1 MAGPRERPMAFKSAI
16 AAAVEPPDERPKPGF
31 PIDLNHLHRQTMGDR
46 HLQRE
51 VLKIFL
57 RHSAE
62 QVGRLKTAESVVD
75 RREAAHSLAGSA
87 KGIGAFAI
95 ATIASEIENAKGPV
109 VGRLKALEQAA
120 AAARVFIKDFLTE

>member
-1 MAGPRERPMAFKSAI
+1 
-16 AAAVEPPDERPKPGF
+16 
-31 PIDLNHLHRQTMGDR
+31 MGDR

-62 QVGRLKTAESVVD
+62 QIERLKTAESVAE
-75 RREAAHSLAGSA
+75 RRETAHSLVGSA

-95 ATIASEIENAKGPV
+95 AAIAGEIEAARGPV
-109 VGRLKALEQAA
+109 VGRLKALEAAA
-120 AAARVFIKDFLTE
+120 AAARIFIQDFLAE

>member
-1 MAGPRERPMAFKSAI
+1 MAFKSAT
-16 AAAVEPPDERPKPGF
+16 AVAIQADEERVAPRL

-62 QVGRLKTAESVVD
+62 QIERLKTAESVAE
-75 RREAAHSLAGSA
+75 RRETAHSLVGSA
-87 KGIGAFAI
+87 KGIGAFSI
-95 ATIASEIENAKGPV
+95 AYIAGEIEGARGPV
-109 VGRLKALEQAA
+109 VGRLKALEAAA
-120 AAARVFIKDFLTE
+120 AAARFFIQDFLAE